1 MQVRRFLS
9 PRGSVAAAKKEK
21 GLLIVTC
28 GLRNVDPW
36 IASLMEEKHLIYF
49 DADKHT
55 GFFVLRCSWCSV
67 FRATLFQDAHRDM
80 RKFVLS
86 SKEEILIHNAMRREL
101 DIGDKV
107 RVFSSN

>member
-1 MQVRRFLS
+1 MRRKDC
-9 PRGSVAAAKKEK
+9 A
-21 GLLIVTC
+21 GLLIVTV
-28 GLRNVDPW
+28 GLKDCDPQ

-67 FRATLFQDAHRDM
+67 FRATLFQEAHRNG
-80 RKFVLS
+80 RKFVVDERAIDLVDDAIRR
-86 SKEEILIHNAMRREL
+86 KLAIHQH
-101 DIGDKV
+101 KV